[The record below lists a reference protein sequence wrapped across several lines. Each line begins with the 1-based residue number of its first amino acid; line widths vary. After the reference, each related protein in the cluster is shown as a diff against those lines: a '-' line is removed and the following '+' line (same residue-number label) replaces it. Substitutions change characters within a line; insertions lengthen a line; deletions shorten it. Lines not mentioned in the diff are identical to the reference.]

1 MLDDWE
7 MRHKT
12 AALDVLLHILINV
25 VNFFSLRV
33 TKKYLWQNTLCS
45 CKLRFSF
52 TTSEIFTTSVGVNSD
67 IISNHHINQTEFFFV
82 ISISY

>member
-25 VNFFSLRV
+25 VNYFSLRV

-45 CKLRFSF
+45 CKLRFLF
-52 TTSEIFTTSVGVNSD
+52 TTSEIFITSVGVNSD
-67 IISNHHINQTEFFFV
+67 IITLIKLNFLVN
-82 ISISY
+82 SISY